1 MAYELTYQLTYAD
14 GHEDRIP
21 VRPDPADHRLRPAAD
36 FIPPAWAALTHHQC
50 SHCTL
55 DPAEHPFC
63 PVAVNIAHAFT
74 GLRAGRSYE
83 PVTLTVDTPQRSYRT
98 YTTLQRALS
107 SLLGLISALS
117 DCPHTRPLHPMAL
130 HHLPLAT
137 EEETFTRALSV
148 LLLREY
154 LAGRDG
160 RDVAATMETLYA
172 NLNRLNHSFARR
184 LADAGDSDA
193 AVNAIVLLDVL
204 ARDISFELSEH
215 LPRMKALFDT
225 P

>member
-1 MAYELTYQLTYAD
+1 MTYELAYRLTYTD
-14 GHEDRIP
+14 GREDHIP
-21 VRPDPADHRLRPAAD
+21 IQPDPADQRLRPAAG

-50 SHCTL
+50 GHCTL

-74 GLRAGRSYE
+74 GLRNGPSYE
-83 PVTLTVDTPQRSYRT
+83 PVTLTVETPHRSYRAD
-98 YTTLQRALS
+98 TTLQRALS

-172 NLNRLNHSFARR
+172 NLNHLNRSFARR

-215 LPRMKALFDT
+215 LPRMKALFASA
-225 P
+225 